1 MKKLGFTLA
10 EVLITLV
17 IIGVIAAMTVPVL
30 MQNTEGQE
38 YRSALKKA
46 ISAVNQALTLNY
58 ALDGLSAQDY
68 TTAAELGS
76 MLKSRMSVIDGDI
89 NSEFAG
95 LASVTA
101 GGNDSWTTADGA
113 QFAITSNYTS
123 AQGDTEGSICDA
135 QNTTPCSTS
144 TATGNLWIDVNGAR
158 KPNRETTSSTR
169 PRDIYQAE
177 IYSQKVLP
185 FGTAAQEVMF
195 DANR

>member
-38 YRSALKKA
+38 YRSALKKS

-58 ALDGLSAQDY
+58 ALDGLAAQDY
-68 TTAAELGS
+68 SSGADLGD
-76 MLKSRMSVIDGDI
+76 MLKSRMSVIDGAVND
-89 NSEFAG
+89 EFSTVAG
-95 LASVTA
+95 TS
-101 GGNDSWTTADGA
+101 DSSWTTADGA
-113 QFAITSNYTS
+113 QYIINNFSS
-123 AQGDTEGSICDA
+123 ANSDEEGTTCDA
-135 QNTTPCSTS
+135 QNTKACLATPTK
-144 TATGNLWIDVNGAR
+144 GNLWIDVNGAR
-158 KPNRETTSSTR
+158 KPNQETKSSRR

-185 FGTAAQEVMF
+185 YGAAAQEVMF

>member
-38 YRSALKKA
+38 YRSALKKS

-58 ALDGLSAQDY
+58 ALDGMAAQDY
-68 TTAAELGS
+68 STGTDLGK
-76 MLKSRMSVIDGDI
+76 MLQSRMSVIDGDV
-89 NSEFAG
+89 NSEFTAAAG
-95 LASVTA
+95 APES
-101 GGNDSWTTADGA
+101 SWTTADGA
-113 QFAITSNYTS
+113 QYIINNFSTE
-123 AQGDTEGSICDA
+123 DTDEEGSTCDA
-135 QNTTPCSTS
+135 QNTKPCLASAS
-144 TATGNLWIDVNGAR
+144 KGNLWIDVNGAR
-158 KPNRETTSSTR
+158 KPNQETKSSKR

-185 FGTAAQEVMF
+185 FGDAAQEVMF